1 MKILY
6 YPATCLVTV
15 VAISFYHCKPAANVS
30 GSRLLALNLEK
41 GKSYDYEMVWDLAQS
56 FMGEEIPVSTGTFY
70 SVHVQD
76 EADQVRTMTVTHRK
90 VNMQMKM
97 MGMEISIDSDKD
109 KPGEADFEKDP
120 VEGLKKIFTGIV
132 GRSFTLKVDESGNII
147 EMSGFTE
154 MMEDMLKSL
163 NLPGEALDAGRAALN
178 DQYDEENI
186 KSQFEQVFS
195 FFPNKEVKEGD
206 SWEKTFIVGGRK
218 MPARHS
224 SIYKVKSVDGD
235 HVSLYVTSLIEPA
248 SDELAIH
255 GSQTGNLL
263 VDSKTGLVLK
273 AEYEQEMEADAM
285 GMKIEIRGKG
295 KIKGT
300 ERKKTP

>member
-1 MKILY
+1 MKKLSLFC
-6 YPATCLVTV
+6 AACLVAA
-15 VAISFYHCKPAANVS
+15 VALSFYHCNPAANVS
-30 GSRLLALNLEK
+30 GSRMLALNLEK
-41 GKSYDYEMVWDLAQS
+41 GKSYDYEMVWDLTQS
-56 FMGEEIPVSTGTFY
+56 FMGQEIPVSMGTFY

-76 EADQVRTMTVTHRK
+76 EADKVRTMTVTHRK

-109 KPGEADFEKDP
+109 KPGEADFEKAP
-120 VEGLKKIFTGIV
+120 VEALKKIFTGIV
-132 GRSFTLKVDESGNII
+132 GRSFSLKVDENGKII
-147 EMSGFTE
+147 EVSGFTE

-163 NLPGEALDAGRAALN
+163 NLPEEALETGRAALN

-206 SWEKTFIVGGRK
+206 SWEKTFITGGKK

-235 HVSLYVTSLIEPA
+235 HVLLYVTTLIEPA
-248 SDELAIH
+248 ADEFVIN
-255 GSQTGNLL
+255 GSQNGHLL

-273 AEYEQEMEADAM
+273 AEFEQEMEAEAM
-285 GMKIEIRGKG
+285 GMKMQITGTG
-295 KIKGT
+295 KIKGA
-300 ERKKTP
+300 ERK